1 MKSLRLRDAVLSAIA
16 AMAAAQSASAQDQ
29 QGDSISLETPT
40 VEVIATTPLPG
51 LGVSI
56 DQVPSNVQAL
66 TDDAIENRQ
75 AVNMTD
81 LITRTLPSV
90 NVNEITGNPFQADV
104 NYRGFQVSPLL
115 GTPQG
120 LSVFLDGV
128 RLNEPFGDVVYWDLI
143 PQNAISAINL
153 IPGSNP
159 VYGLNTLGGALS
171 LRTKTGAEYP
181 NTNLEVYG
189 GSWSRIAYREP
200 EPVASSSRA
209 HQADSE
215 SPSRVARWN
224 A

>member
-1 MKSLRLRDAVLSAIA
+1 MTHSRLRETVLSALA
-16 AMAAAQSASAQDQ
+16 AMAAVPAVHAQDPD
-29 QGDSISLETPT
+29 GIVSLETPT

-51 LGVSI
+51 LGVPI

-75 AVNMTD
+75 AVNVTD

-120 LSVFLDGV
+120 LSVFMDGV

-153 IPGSNP
+153 IPGSK
-159 VYGLNTLGGALS
+159 
-171 LRTKTGAEYP
+171 KTTTVESF
-181 NTNLEVYG
+181 TCRRL
-189 GSWSRIAYREP
+189 IA
-200 EPVASSSRA
+200 SI
-209 HQADSE
+209 
-215 SPSRVARWN
+215 
-224 A
+224 